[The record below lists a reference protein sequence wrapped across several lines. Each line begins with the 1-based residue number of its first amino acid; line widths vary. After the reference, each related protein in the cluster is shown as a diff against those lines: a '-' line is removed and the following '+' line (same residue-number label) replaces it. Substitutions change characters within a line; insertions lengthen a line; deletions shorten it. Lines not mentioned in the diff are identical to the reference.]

1 MSFVQGP
8 VVLEGANAIAVDN
21 LAALTATLT
30 IGQGGDVAFPGLN
43 QVGDVVINAGAVTIT
58 SIDFSS
64 VATGGTISTDA
75 GTILTSAALAGP
87 VDLGNLIY
95 QRMLI
100 LQKQLQ

>member
-8 VVLEGANAIAVDN
+8 VVLEGTNAIAVDN

-30 IGQGGDVAFPGLN
+30 IGQGGAVAFPGLN
-43 QVGDVVINAGAVTIT
+43 QVGDVVLAATTTIT

-64 VATGGTISTDA
+64 VATGGTITTDPENLLA
-75 GTILTSAALAGP
+75 QLLQALLILE
-87 VDLGNLIY
+87 NLIY